1 MRLQASEFRVQFS
14 DFWVGVQDVGG
25 CRVWSPYTLGVSG
38 VLGLV
43 FQDWDDFERI
53 INLNRFP
60 PLPVNDSIL

>member
-1 MRLQASEFRVQFS
+1 MWA
-14 DFWVGVQDVGG
+14 
-25 CRVWSPYTLGVSG
+25 PYTLGVSG